1 MRSHSNKYMLNM
13 SLDEYGRALES
24 DLIVSLDERGF
35 IIDIFSGNLLSA
47 NGEQL
52 DLLIAY
58 MGSLR
63 ERMNWIGPYIS
74 IHFLSLNP
82 LLVRRRRY
90 SRGERYPSAL
100 CGCHSL

>member
-1 MRSHSNKYMLNM
+1 MPNM

-35 IIDIFSGNLLSA
+35 IIDTLSGNLLSA

-58 MGSLR
+58 MESLR
-63 ERMNWIGPYIS
+63 EKMNTLPC
-74 IHFLSLNP
+74 FLKSNK
-82 LLVRRRRY
+82 
-90 SRGERYPSAL
+90 
-100 CGCHSL
+100 

>member
-1 MRSHSNKYMLNM
+1 MRSHSNEFMPNM

-35 IIDIFSGNLLSA
+35 IIDTFSGNLLSA

-58 MGSLR
+58 MESLR
-63 ERMNWIGPYIS
+63 GRINTLPY
-74 IHFLSLNP
+74 FLKYNK
-82 LLVRRRRY
+82 
-90 SRGERYPSAL
+90 
-100 CGCHSL
+100 